1 MSLKARSLGI
11 IVVGAVLGL
20 VVSLGSILIAER
32 DSAQEAVTEAALSLD
47 VRLLTEALEL
57 SLIHI

>member
-20 VVSLGSILIAER
+20 VVSRGSILIAER
-32 DSAQEAVTEAALSLD
+32 DSAQEAATEAALSLE
-47 VRLLTEALEL
+47 VRKM
-57 SLIHI
+57 